1 MGFSRFDVASKKR
14 IFYSVLKDKKFSS
27 DQVSILPPHVMYKRL
42 SPSRLFSVKLLENGP
57 IKRFLRPAFTSLLIG
72 LVGGQLV
79 AASKLGLELQIII
92 THSSV
97 MVIISRVGLESTNL
111 LIYFQ

>member
-57 IKRFLRPAFTSLLIG
+57 IKRFLRLFPAFTSLIIG
-72 LVGGQLV
+72 RRGAVGGGQH
-79 AASKLGLELQIII
+79 SRCSSYKLL
-92 THSSV
+92 
-97 MVIISRVGLESTNL
+97 
-111 LIYFQ
+111 